1 MTHGKF
7 GSDPTA
13 DTTADEIELRK
24 LQRIQN
30 FEDQFEQATTADSF
44 NLLTMAY
51 VGWRISDPKAFF
63 PKFAGGSIAEAEKT
77 LENLVRS
84 AKSAVIGKH
93 PLADFLSTNEAQF
106 VKIET
111 ETLDLVQAQVSTN
124 NYGITIDFLGI
135 KKLGLPESVTTA
147 VFDRMQSERQ
157 VLVSATQND
166 GEAKAEMIRSSANR
180 KSAEMLA
187 DAEGQATRIRAA
199 GEAEAAKSFAVFQQD
214 PELAYFLLRLEAL
227 EPSLKDRAT
236 LIFDQNTPPFDLLKG
251 GPTDL
256 LKNKPR

>member
-1 MTHGKF
+1 KY
-7 GSDPTA
+7 
-13 DTTADEIELRK
+13 
-24 LQRIQN
+24 
-30 FEDQFEQATTADSF
+30 DQALTPDNY
-44 NLLTMAY
+44 NLLSMVY

-63 PKFAGGSIAEAEKT
+63 PKFANDPNKEPISKAEES
-77 LENLVRS
+77 LEGLVRS